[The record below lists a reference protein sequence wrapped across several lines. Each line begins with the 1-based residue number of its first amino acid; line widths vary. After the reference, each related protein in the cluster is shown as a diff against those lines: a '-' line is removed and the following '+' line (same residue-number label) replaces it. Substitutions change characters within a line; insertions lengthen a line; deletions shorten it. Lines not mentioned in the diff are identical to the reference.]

1 MSLQQFFP
9 GSPEYSTWENWN
21 GSLLHYYGEEPIP
34 MLPEAEW
41 KQVALSVGQLA
52 TFINY
57 PVPDPEMY
65 DSWQE
70 WTLAF
75 SEIINGPTS

>member
-1 MSLQQFFP
+1 MAINQFFP
-9 GSPEYSTWENWN
+9 FSPDFNTWEHFN
-21 GSLLHYYGEEPIP
+21 GGLLHYYGEEPIP
-34 MLPEAEW
+34 MLSEDEW

-65 DSWQE
+65 DTWQD

-75 SEIINGPTS
+75 TEIINGPTR

>member
-1 MSLQQFFP
+1 
-9 GSPEYSTWENWN
+9 
-21 GSLLHYYGEEPIP
+21 

-65 DSWQE
+65 DNWQDWANE
-70 WTLAF
+70 F
-75 SEIINGPTS
+75 SQIINGPTN